1 MTLNYHFNHVKR
13 CFVSAKMVLI
23 KKEQFP
29 IRFLSGENYF
39 GAVALMM
46 VEVSFFKQK
55 FFNNPLSLFFNY
67 FCLGTKTK
75 ADYGNTLS
83 DRYTEL

>member
-1 MTLNYHFNHVKR
+1 
-13 CFVSAKMVLI
+13 MVLI